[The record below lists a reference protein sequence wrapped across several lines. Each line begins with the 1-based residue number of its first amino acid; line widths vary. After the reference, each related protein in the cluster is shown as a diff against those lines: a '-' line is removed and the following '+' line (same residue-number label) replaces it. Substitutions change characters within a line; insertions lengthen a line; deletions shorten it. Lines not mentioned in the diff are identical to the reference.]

1 MRTRVALEPAYLLNR
16 RSYQDS
22 SLLLEA
28 YTRSHGRVGL
38 IARGARGPKSK
49 LRGLLQTFSPLL
61 LSWSAAGELGTLTGA
76 EAAGPPLPLS
86 GERIFHGW
94 YLNEL
99 LMRLLQRQDPHPA
112 LFEAYALA
120 MQQLPG
126 DVDAAHDA
134 LRIFER
140 DLLAEIGYGLHLPDE
155 LAVDQH
161 YRYHSEHGPRPVAAA
176 ETGAYRGL
184 SLIELREGQFSSST
198 TRADAR
204 RLLRAAIAAHI
215 GDRPL
220 ETPRLLR
227 EMRAKAD
234 KLETSRS

>member
-1 MRTRVALEPAYLLNR
+1 MRTRVALEPAYLLSR

-28 YTRSHGRVGL
+28 YTRGHGRIGL

-61 LSWSAAGELGTLTGA
+61 LSWSASGELGTLIGA
-76 EAAGPPLPLS
+76 EAAGPPLLLS

-99 LMRLLQRQDPHPA
+99 LLRLLQRQDPHPA

-120 MQQLPG
+120 VQQLPN
-126 DVDAAHDA
+126 DADAAHDA
-134 LRIFER
+134 LRVFER
-140 DLLAEIGYGLHLPDE
+140 DLLAETGYGLQLPDD
-155 LAVDQH
+155 LDPQGH
-161 YRYHSEHGPRPVAAA
+161 YLYRSEHGARPVAAA
-176 ETGAYRGL
+176 EAGAYRGL
-184 SLIELREGQFSSST
+184 SLIELRDGQLSSQAS
-198 TRADAR
+198 RADVR
-204 RLLRAAIAAHI
+204 RLLREAITAQL
-215 GDRPL
+215 GGRPL

-234 KLETSRS
+234 KLEAS